1 MHPFIVE
8 TALNQA
14 LNNLYST
21 NLSASQ
27 MRACWPQGVRSSPGG
42 PYARPTSDQRAL
54 GLCPQL
60 NRLSS
65 IASAYPHPLPLALD
79 RAVGAEPALL
89 EVGAVARRVLQLRVA
104 PVGLGLGLGLGL
116 ELGLGLGIGLG

>member
-1 MHPFIVE
+1 MLAAARVYAARRAAHMHD
-8 TALNQA
+8 
-14 LNNLYST
+14 
-21 NLSASQ
+21 
-27 MRACWPQGVRSSPGG
+27 R
-42 PYARPTSDQRAL
+42 RAL

-60 NRLSS
+60 NRLIS

-104 PVGLGLGLGLGL
+104 PVRARRVRRHAWSEGRVRVRLGLGLGKGY
-116 ELGLGLGIGLG
+116 G